1 LLDSKD
7 GDWQGFVFPK
17 GFSFPNLIDFQISAT
32 DCIFDDLNLASVRFT
47 EPIDLSS
54 SVFYHSVTFRA
65 VKFEDCVVFD
75 RCRFKGPTDFLNVE
89 CHKSASFVGAD
100 FSARTVLRVAF
111 QGSANLNQVIFREG
125 VNFTGWR
132 NITVTCESAI
142 NFSVGLS
149 AFILD
154 GHQPWHLRVRQKA
167 QSLSRWFLSECA
179 RRKRQALE
187 LVKATKR
194 RCHSFLRQFAKSDP
208 STMSF
213 RVFEDEGQLQDVV
226 FLKPDQ
232 TTFSLVDL
240 SRVYFRGTNL
250 RGVRFIGV
258 NWWQP
263 RLNRNGLYDELF
275 IRYSKDGPFR
285 YQYLPALEETCRNA
299 RVALEDNRSFNTAS
313 DFYVAEMEAARAQ
326 LGLLA
331 RNIFSV
337 NALYRFSSLYGT
349 NVGIAI
355 RVLFLFFLLHL
366 VGSIQ
371 LTYRDAH
378 DLSIEVVSGSALRS
392 LQVLVQQNLDT
403 RLSPDVTTPQL
414 WLDAIFRVVGLVQA
428 AMVALAFR
436 SRIKRH

>member
-1 LLDSKD
+1 
-7 GDWQGFVFPK
+7 
-17 GFSFPNLIDFQISAT
+17 
-32 DCIFDDLNLASVRFT
+32 
-47 EPIDLSS
+47 
-54 SVFYHSVTFRA
+54 
-65 VKFEDCVVFD
+65 
-75 RCRFKGPTDFLNVE
+75 
-89 CHKSASFVGAD
+89 
-100 FSARTVLRVAF
+100 
-111 QGSANLNQVIFREG
+111 
-125 VNFTGWR
+125 
-132 NITVTCESAI
+132 
-142 NFSVGLS
+142 
-149 AFILD
+149 
-154 GHQPWHLRVRQKA
+154 
-167 QSLSRWFLSECA
+167 
-179 RRKRQALE
+179 
-187 LVKATKR
+187 
-194 RCHSFLRQFAKSDP
+194 
-208 STMSF
+208 MSF
-213 RVFEDEGQLQDVV
+213 RVFENEGQLQDVV

-326 LGLLA
+326 LRLLA